1 MHTNSAKI
9 EEKRTESMVAVFLL
23 LVKMGYI
30 DGSKFTLNRS
40 ILKTAVKHYLQDLQA
55 LKTRYGITDKA
66 QPQKVAGLT
75 AAAIE
80 KFKPVLP
87 RNGSDETLQE
97 SEANEMLSVFHGL
110 CICAEQHDGKID
122 MRVLKEL
129 YENPEFP
136 EWLSNFRYLLKFR
149 NYTAENLAMVFD
161 TLVRFAR

>member
-40 ILKTAVKHYLQDLQA
+40 ILKTAVKHYLQDLHA

-87 RNGSDETLQE
+87 RNGSDMAFQFSLPIKIPQLHRRK
-97 SEANEMLSVFHGL
+97 SG
-110 CICAEQHDGKID
+110 DG
-122 MRVLKEL
+122 
-129 YENPEFP
+129 F
-136 EWLSNFRYLLKFR
+136 
-149 NYTAENLAMVFD
+149 
-161 TLVRFAR
+161 